1 MVVNVFFF
9 IPLYKIFPLAVTIDT
24 SERFIEVYT
33 LLLMKK
39 ITRFFWFCSGAHIG
53 TLKKYPVEH
62 NKYVGIGAT
71 IFFTALFAALSGGYA
86 MYFVFSGNAF
96 AVVFA
101 IIFGLIWGTA
111 IFNMDRYI
119 VSSIDK
125 SGTTNQQ
132 ILQASPRILLAIMI
146 GIVISRPLELKI
158 FDKEIRQKLK
168 TAYLKGQHRKI
179 DTLQKTYQQKY
190 AMEMGKNNEL
200 KKEKDS
206 LEKDI
211 NRSRYLLNQEIFG
224 DKTNQT
230 SGLTGYGTY
239 AKRKEE
245 VLKEKQDRLNTI
257 RDNQGKMEA
266 YLSQRKDYEGV
277 NGVRLFSDHQL
288 DSMSNVAGFAD
299 RNWALGQ
306 LSYNENGT
314 RDRDTYLAETFI
326 SFLFILFECLP
337 VFVKLMSP
345 RGPYD
350 VAVSKISEADIYY
363 AEKDKDRHITATDS
377 VYDYELDSEIEGRK
391 RKIAGQSEYD
401 AGRYNYE

>member
-1 MVVNVFFF
+1 
-9 IPLYKIFPLAVTIDT
+9 
-24 SERFIEVYT
+24 
-33 LLLMKK
+33 MKK
-39 ITRFFWFCSGAHIG
+39 ITRFFWFCSGAHTG
-53 TLKKYPVEH
+53 TLKKYPIEH

-71 IFFTALFAALSGGYA
+71 IFFTALFASLSGGYA

-96 AVVFA
+96 AVGFA

-168 TAYLKGQHRKI
+168 SAYLKGQHRKI
-179 DTLQKTYQQKY
+179 DTLQKTYTDKY
-190 AMEMGKNNEL
+190 AMELGKNKEL
-200 KKEKDS
+200 KREKDS
-206 LEKDI
+206 LETDI
-211 NRSRYLLNQEIFG
+211 NNSRSQLNQEVFG
-224 DKTNQT
+224 DKTDQT
-230 SGLTGYGTY
+230 SGIVGYGTY
-239 AKRKEE
+239 AKQ
-245 VLKEKQDRLNTI
+245 KQDVLQEKEDRLKTVM
-257 RDNQGKMEA
+257 DNQDKMDQ
-266 YLSQRKDYEGV
+266 YLAERKDFEGLT
-277 NGVRLFSDHQL
+277 NTRLFNDHQL
-288 DSMSNVAGFAD
+288 DSLSNIAGFSD

-314 RDRDTYLAETFI
+314 RDLDTYLAESFI

-345 RGPYD
+345 KGPYD
-350 VAVSKISEADIYY
+350 VAISKLSEADIHY
-363 AEKDKDRHITATDS
+363 AERDKERNIEVTDN
-377 VYDYELDSEIEGRK
+377 VYDHHLDREIAK
-391 RKIAGQSEYD
+391 QKKIISAQSDYD
-401 AGRYNYE
+401 IERHSYD

>member
-1 MVVNVFFF
+1 MQ
-9 IPLYKIFPLAVTIDT
+9 
-24 SERFIEVYT
+24 RFIYVCKQIII
-33 LLLMKK
+33 LMKN

-53 TLKKYPVEH
+53 TLKKYPLEH

-71 IFFTALFAALSGGYA
+71 IFFTAVFASLSGGYA
-86 MYFVFSGNAF
+86 MYFVFSGNPF

-101 IIFGLIWGTA
+101 ILFGLLWGTA

-125 SGTTNQQ
+125 AGSTNQQ

-179 DTLQKTYQQKY
+179 DTLTKTYTEKY
-190 AMEMGKNNEL
+190 AMELGKNTDL

-206 LEKDI
+206 LERDI
-211 NRSRYLLNQEIFG
+211 NRSRAQLNQEVFG
-224 DKTNQT
+224 EKNDQT
-230 SGLTGYGTY
+230 SGITGYGTY
-239 AKRKEE
+239 AKQKQAVLQEKE
-245 VLKEKQDRLNTI
+245 DRLKQVT
-257 RDNQGKMEA
+257 DNQAKMDN
-266 YLSQRKDYEGV
+266 YLSARKNYEGV
-277 NGVRLFSDHQL
+277 NDIRLFSEHQL
-288 DSMSNVAGFAD
+288 DSLSNVAGFSD

-314 RDRDTYLAETFI
+314 RDLDTFLAESFI
-326 SFLFILFECLP
+326 SWLFILFECLP

-345 RGPYD
+345 KGAYD
-350 VAVSKISEADIYY
+350 VAVSKIGEADIYY
-363 AEKDKDRHITATDS
+363 AERDKDRHIQVINN
-377 VYDYELDSEIEGRK
+377 VYDHRLDKDTDREK
-391 RKIAGQSEYD
+391 KIISAQSDYD
-401 AGRYNYE
+401 LERHNYD

>member
-1 MVVNVFFF
+1 
-9 IPLYKIFPLAVTIDT
+9 
-24 SERFIEVYT
+24 
-33 LLLMKK
+33 MKK

-53 TLKKYPVEH
+53 TLKKYPIEH

-86 MYFVFSGNAF
+86 MYFVFAGNPV

-101 IIFGLIWGTA
+101 ILFGLIWGTA

-125 SGTTNQQ
+125 QGTTNQQ

-168 TAYLKGQHRKI
+168 SAYLKGQHRKI
-179 DTLQKTYQQKY
+179 DTLQKTYTEKY
-190 AMEMGKNNEL
+190 GMELGKNGDL

-211 NRSRYLLNQEIFG
+211 NRSRYELNQEVFG

-230 SGLTGYGTY
+230 SGIVGYGIY
-239 AKRKEE
+239 AKQKQQILQEKE
-245 VLKEKQDRLNTI
+245 DRLKTVT
-257 RDNQGKMEA
+257 DDQEKMDQ
-266 YLSQRKDYEGV
+266 YLGARKDYEGL
-277 NGVRLFSDHQL
+277 NNIRLFNDHQL
-288 DSMSNVAGFAD
+288 DSLSNIAGFSD

-306 LSYNENGT
+306 LAYNENGT
-314 RDRDTYLAETFI
+314 RDLDTYLAESFI

-345 RGPYD
+345 KGPYD
-350 VAVSKISEADIYY
+350 VAISKLYDADIHF
-363 AEKDKDRHITATDS
+363 AERDKERNIEVTDS
-377 VYDYELDSEIEGRK
+377 VYDHHLEEEIQK
-391 RKIAGQSEYD
+391 QKKIISAQSDYD
-401 AGRYNYE
+401 LERHRYD

>member
-1 MVVNVFFF
+1 
-9 IPLYKIFPLAVTIDT
+9 
-24 SERFIEVYT
+24 
-33 LLLMKK
+33 MKK

-53 TLKKYPVEH
+53 TLKKYPIEH

-71 IFFTALFAALSGGYA
+71 IFFTALFASLSGGYA
-86 MYFVFSGNAF
+86 MYFVFSGSPF

-101 IIFGLIWGTA
+101 IFFGLIWGTA

-125 SGTTNQQ
+125 QGTINQQ

-168 TAYLKGQHRKI
+168 SAYLKGQHKRI
-179 DTLQKTYQQKY
+179 DTLQKTYTQKY
-190 AMEMGKNNEL
+190 GMELSKNNDL

-211 NRSRYLLNQEIFG
+211 NRSRYQLNQEVFG

-230 SGLTGYGTY
+230 SGIVGYGNY
-239 AKRKEE
+239 AKQKQE
-245 VLKEKQDRLNTI
+245 VLKEKEDRLKTVT
-257 RDNQGKMEA
+257 DNEGKMDQ
-266 YLSQRKDYEGV
+266 YLSARKDYEGL
-277 NGVRLFSDHQL
+277 NDIRLFNDHQL
-288 DSMSNVAGFAD
+288 DSLSNVAGFSD

-314 RDRDTYLAETFI
+314 RDLDTYLAESFI
-326 SFLFILFECLP
+326 SYLFILFECLP

-345 RGPYD
+345 KGPYD
-350 VAVSKISEADIYY
+350 VAVSKLSEADIHY
-363 AEKDKDRHITATDS
+363 AEKDKERSIQVTDS
-377 VYDYELDSEIEGRK
+377 VYDHHLDTDIGRSKKIISAQSDYDIERH
-391 RKIAGQSEYD
+391 SYD
-401 AGRYNYE
+401 

>member
-1 MVVNVFFF
+1 
-9 IPLYKIFPLAVTIDT
+9 
-24 SERFIEVYT
+24 
-33 LLLMKK
+33 MKK
-39 ITRFFWFCSGAHIG
+39 ITRFFWFCSGAHID
-53 TLKKYPVEH
+53 TLKKYPIEH
-62 NKYVGIGAT
+62 NKYIGIGAT

-96 AVVFA
+96 AVGFA
-101 IIFGLIWGTA
+101 ILFGLLWGTA

-119 VSSIDK
+119 VSSINK
-125 SGTTNQQ
+125 EGSTNQQ

-168 TAYLKGQHRKI
+168 TAYIKGQKNKI

-190 AMEMGKNNEL
+190 TMEMGKTGEL

-211 NRSRYLLNQEIFG
+211 NRTRFQLNQEVFG

-230 SGLTGYGTY
+230 SGVVGYGTY
-239 AKRKEE
+239 AKQKAQ
-245 VLKEKQDRLNTI
+245 VLKEKEERLKTVT
-257 RDNQGKMEA
+257 DNLGQMDQ
-266 YLSQRKDYEGV
+266 YLSARKDYEGL
-277 NGVRLFSDHQL
+277 NSTKLFSERQL
-288 DSMSNVAGFAD
+288 DSLSSIAGFSD

-306 LSYNENGT
+306 LSYTEDGK
-314 RDRDTYLAETFI
+314 RDLDTYLAIAFI
-326 SFLFILFECLP
+326 GYLFILFECLP

-350 VAVSKISEADIYY
+350 VAIAKTSQANEHFAERDKERDIAVTDEIYDHHLEADV
-363 AEKDKDRHITATDS
+363 DK
-377 VYDYELDSEIEGRK
+377 RK
-391 RKIAGQSEYD
+391 RIITGQSEYD
-401 AGRYNYE
+401 VERHSYD